1 MTTVVSLNSSFWFV
15 KILACTA
22 TGLLLCASSAFAF
35 DEKKYNG
42 LLESARQH
50 SQAMEVEAAIKDLTA
65 AIKLNPSD
73 PRTFQ
78 LRAEGFRDL
87 NLLPEALKDI
97 NHAIELSP
105 KDAGLWRDKGW
116 LHYKNGQHKLAVEDY
131 SKALELNP
139 KDGNAYRSRAR
150 SYWCL
155 KDWKSAAADYE
166 KCLQFKSKAI
176 LRTEVEN
183 RASLGDLYLKDKR
196 FNEALAQ
203 FNYLIE
209 HYPQISK
216 GYYGRADL
224 YKQQG
229 KTDLAKRDLQK
240 AHELDYEMDPAL
252 RKL

>member
-1 MTTVVSLNSSFWFV
+1 MSLNSSFDVV
-15 KILACTA
+15 KVIACTA
-22 TGLLLCASSAFAF
+22 AGLLLCTNSAFAF
-35 DEKKYNG
+35 DEQKYQS

-50 SQAMEVEAAIKDLTA
+50 SQAMEVEAAINDLTA
-65 AIKLNPSD
+65 AIKVNPSE
-73 PRTFQ
+73 PRTYQ
-78 LRAEGFRDL
+78 LRAEGLRDL

-97 NHAIELSP
+97 AHAIELSP

-116 LHYKNGQHKLAVEDY
+116 LHYKLGQHKLAVEDY
-131 SKALELNP
+131 SKALALNP

-150 SYWCL
+150 SHACL

-183 RASLGDLYLKDKR
+183 RWSLGDIYLKDKR

-229 KTDLAKRDLQK
+229 KADLAKRDLQK

-252 RKL
+252 RKM